1 MNDGPSAV
9 RTADATFDEASLL
22 HTREVMGQSGA
33 FPSHVLC
40 KGHNSHVAAV
50 GLRQTHKHLK
60 VLHRQLANRG
70 TNWRLSTAGKVVDTS
85 SHKRHTRCW
94 WSSSQTAESS
104 VTVPPL
110 SLSIR
115 GDKHIFCHRSTFF
128 VDTSNVSVEVTA

>member
-1 MNDGPSAV
+1 MCSARATTLISPPSV
-9 RTADATFDEASLL
+9 SERRTSTSKSCTDNCESRD
-22 HTREVMGQSGA
+22 
-33 FPSHVLC
+33 
-40 KGHNSHVAAV
+40 
-50 GLRQTHKHLK
+50 
-60 VLHRQLANRG
+60 
-70 TNWRLSTAGKVVDTS
+70 NWRLSTAGKVVDTS